1 MVTESDMLNGSMIP
15 RSVRRLFDERLEP
28 REATGSQ
35 AATLELR
42 GTKHEVRVVN
52 LSASGAMVA
61 SDLMPKIGEQ
71 VALHLSDRGP
81 VACLVCWVRDGHIGL
96 SFAAVTE

>member
-1 MVTESDMLNGSMIP
+1 MLNGSMIP

-28 REATGSQ
+28 REATGLQ

-42 GTKHEVRVVN
+42 GSEHEVRVVN

-61 SDLMPKIGEQ
+61 TDAMPKIGEQ
-71 VALHLSDRGP
+71 VALHLRDRGP
-81 VACLVCWVRDGHIGL
+81 VPGQVCWVRDGHIGL
-96 SFAAVTE
+96 TFAAVTE